1 MYFALQFEKEFLF
14 SAILSFLAQQLCF
27 PKAPTKMDFIRSFF
41 LGTEKISLT
50 SFPSDWQLLSAKWGT
65 PLSQRLTNSL
75 LHWPVQQ
82 ATYLQRESLKQL
94 CHHLA
99 GQLFWIW
106 VVGYLIFFFFFLLIL
121 FVSHLSLVYKQLFS
135 GQKAVHKLFTEKSKA
150 KQGVPIFRCLFV
162 FSSGA
167 SAGRWNAAGRRA
179 GSPPPLP
186 SSTAGWWLARRQ
198 RSCADICQLR
208 TWTRPSQSMAAL
220 SVSTASGCVLIS
232 QKPARDIFV

>member
-50 SFPSDWQLLSAKWGT
+50 SFPSDCQLLSAKWGT

-82 ATYLQRESLKQL
+82 ATYLQRESLKSVITWQDRVIL
-94 CHHLA
+94 NLS
-99 GQLFWIW
+99 GWLFD
-106 VVGYLIFFFFFLLIL
+106 FFFFFLLIL

-150 KQGVPIFRCLFV
+150 KQGAPIFRCLFV

-186 SSTAGWWLARRQ
+186 SSPAGWWLARRQ